1 MYAAQFSSEL
11 KAKFKCRTCLWSASL
26 SQALSELVSKWTFV
40 CKSYQTAL
48 KNSEIVLLFLLNPIS
63 LKLPKWTSWEIKL
76 SLLFWDKSLLYC
88 ENNSFPVQ
96 KDLLLKISCKK
107 YLVPWTSDAKT
118 LTFDHIYTPMTHILP
133 DYIFV
138 FFFSCWISGFT
149 LKYLIF
155 RPTTAF
161 HEDWS
166 GVLKDTIDN
175 SVCYMNT

>member
-26 SQALSELVSKWTFV
+26 SQALSELVSKWTFM

-48 KNSEIVLLFLLNPIS
+48 KNSKIVLLFLLNPIS

-107 YLVPWTSDAKT
+107 ISCSLDFWCQNINIWPHLHTNDTYSARLY
-118 LTFDHIYTPMTHILP
+118 FC
-133 DYIFV
+133 V
-138 FFFSCWISGFT
+138 FLFLLNI
-149 LKYLIF
+149 
-155 RPTTAF
+155 RF
-161 HEDWS
+161 HSE
-166 GVLKDTIDN
+166 IPN
-175 SVCYMNT
+175 F